1 MTIAGG
7 AEGLATLEEAVDLLE
22 RTPARLEQA
31 RTLVELGAALRRANQ
46 RTAARGRLREGAA
59 VAQRIGAVALVA
71 QATHELEATGAGP
84 RTLLQAG
91 PETLTASERRVAH
104 LAAEGL
110 SNKAIAQALFLTVK
124 TIEVHLSSVYRK
136 LGIGS
141 RRELPGALAMPEA

>member
-1 MTIAGG
+1 MSSRPCRRPSRPIRDERHGGTVVRAALNSDTRTVDWELRESDPVG
-7 AEGLATLEEAVDLLE
+7 AE
-22 RTPARLEQA
+22 Q
-31 RTLVELGAALRRANQ
+31 
-46 RTAARGRLREGAA
+46 
-59 VAQRIGAVALVA
+59 VAHWIGAVALVA
-71 QATHELEATGAGP
+71 QATHELEATGARP
-84 RTLLQAG
+84 RTLLKAG